1 LLDVLSFESTVEF
14 LISHTHTLIIC
25 TFSSGTLE
33 VISSPHYVGVSEL
46 TTDDINCGRTI
57 NSTLPSSAAVDRL
70 LSAAAVLTRDVVAC
84 LITHSNS
91 TSSLGHSS
99 SPVMATRKIA
109 MLIWFWSH
117 TTLKLYFL
125 CFFT

>member
-1 LLDVLSFESTVEF
+1 LDVLSFESTVEF
-14 LISHTHTLIIC
+14 LISHTHTLIIS

-109 MLIWFWSH
+109 MLI
-117 TTLKLYFL
+117 
-125 CFFT
+125 